1 MKLTSKTKDVKV
13 AAAIKPGSL
22 VDEYKVQSY
31 LDEAAQLIQRH
42 IDRGRGPSEV
52 RQLQKIAGI
61 LKEDQFYAPD
71 YIVQKYGEDKA
82 KKIEQNIFDAEE
94 MENNPN
100 LWDLFTSLET
110 PQEVDEF
117 IKGYT
122 SI

>member
-1 MKLTSKTKDVKV
+1 MKKKT
-13 AAAIKPGSL
+13 L
-22 VDEYKVQSY
+22 
-31 LDEAAQLIQRH
+31 L
-42 IDRGRGPSEV
+42 SEV

-61 LKEDQFYAPD
+61 LKEDRFYAPD

-82 KKIEQNIFDAEE
+82 KEIEQNIFDAEE